1 MNTPTTIHAHV
12 ETTDDWQT
20 LAGCRGADATL
31 FFSPLVTETKQE
43 KDAREAKAK
52 AICAD
57 CPVRAQCL
65 DFALHTRESYGI
77 WGGLNET
84 ERRRLVAK
92 RAG

>member
-1 MNTPTTIHAHV
+1 MSMNAIHV
-12 ETTDDWQT
+12 ELNTDEDWQ
-20 LAGCRGADATL
+20 ANARCRGADATL

-52 AICAD
+52 AICAE
-57 CPVRAQCL
+57 CPVRSQCL
-65 DFALHTRESYGI
+65 DFALNTREAYGI

-84 ERRRLVAK
+84 ERRRLVAR